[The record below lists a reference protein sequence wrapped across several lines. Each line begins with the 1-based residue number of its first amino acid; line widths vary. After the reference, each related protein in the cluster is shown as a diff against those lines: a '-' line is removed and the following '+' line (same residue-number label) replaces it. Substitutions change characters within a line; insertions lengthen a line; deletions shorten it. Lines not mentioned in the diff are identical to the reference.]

1 MATENILWI
10 ITGLTMAGIVLRPW
24 RVPEAVWATLA
35 VLALALFQLI
45 EPASIVSGAARG
57 SDVYLFLA
65 GMMLLAEMG
74 RRHGVFD
81 WLAAHTA
88 RAAAGS
94 GHRLFLLV
102 YLAGTVVTVLLSNDA
117 TAVVLTPAV
126 YAVARAVDA
135 PPLPYLFI
143 CAFVAN
149 AASFVL
155 PVSNPANL
163 VMFGAHMPALGK
175 WLSLFLLPSLGA
187 IFATGV
193 ALYLLL
199 RGELTTTIRRDVE
212 VQHLTTSGRLTV
224 GALAGTALLLAVAS
238 GLGLA
243 LGPVTLAAAVV
254 ALLLV
259 SVSAR
264 TGYTAPTATLRA
276 LSWDVLLMVAG
287 LFVLIEAL
295 QQHGVVA
302 ALAAQLQSLQVRWPD
317 NAGNITGALL
327 AVACNLVNNLP
338 AGLLGAATLD
348 HVNADAT
355 LRAAA
360 LIGIDLGPNLSVS
373 GSLATILWLTALRRE
388 GLHVGAWRFL
398 RLGVVVMPAGL
409 AAALALL
416 WVRS

>member
-1 MATENILWI
+1 MSSNIILWT
-10 ITGLTMAGIVLRPW
+10 ITAITMLGIVVRPW
-24 RVPEAVWATLA
+24 RLPEAVWAAAA
-35 VLALALFQLI
+35 VAALLI
-45 EPASIVSGAARG
+45 FGLVDLHQVMAGAARG
-57 SDVYLFLA
+57 TDVYLFLA
-65 GMMLLAEMG
+65 GMMLLAELG

-81 WLAAHTA
+81 WLAAHAA
-88 RAAAGS
+88 RAADGS

-135 PPLPYLFI
+135 SPVPYLLL

-163 VMFGAHMPALGK
+163 VVFGAHMPGLAD
-175 WLSLFLLPSLGA
+175 WLSMFLLPSLGA
-187 IFATGV
+187 IVVTYAILYYRLRAGLPAAIGRDIAVPTLATG
-193 ALYLLL
+193 
-199 RGELTTTIRRDVE
+199 
-212 VQHLTTSGRLTV
+212 GRVTL
-224 GALAGTALLLAVAS
+224 GALGSTALLLGVAS
-238 GLGLA
+238 AWRLP
-243 LGPVTLAAAVV
+243 LGPITLAAGLV
-254 ALLLV
+254 ALLAASMAARV
-259 SVSAR
+259 SPV
-264 TGYTAPTATLRA
+264 ATVRA

-295 QQHGVVA
+295 QAHGVVA
-302 ALAAQLQSLQVRWPD
+302 ALAAQLQHLQSAQPVMA
-317 NAGNITGALL
+317 NGIAGAVLAL
-327 AVACNLVNNLP
+327 ACNLFNNLP

-348 HVNADAT
+348 HVAAGPA

-388 GLHVGAWRFL
+388 GVHFSAWSFL
-398 RLGVVVMPAGL
+398 KLGVLVMPAILL
-409 AAALALL
+409 AALL
-416 WVRS
+416 LLQVVS

>member
-1 MATENILWI
+1 MSSNTILWA
-10 ITGLTMAGIVLRPW
+10 ITAITMLGIVVRPW
-24 RVPEAVWATLA
+24 RLPEAVWAALA
-35 VLALALFQLI
+35 VAALLI
-45 EPASIVSGAARG
+45 FGLIDVAHTVAGVARG
-57 SDVYLFLA
+57 ADVYLFLA
-65 GMMLLAEMG
+65 GMMLLAELG

-81 WLAAHTA
+81 WLAAHAA
-88 RAAAGS
+88 RAADGS

-135 PPLPYLFI
+135 PPVPYLLI

-163 VMFGAHMPALGK
+163 IVFGEHMPGLAD
-175 WLSLFLLPSLGA
+175 WLALFLLPSLGA
-187 IFATGV
+187 IVVTYAI
-193 ALYLLL
+193 LYYRL
-199 RGELTTTIRRDVE
+199 RAGLPQVIRRAIAVPA
-212 VQHLTTSGRLTV
+212 LSTGGRVTL
-224 GALAGTALLLAVAS
+224 GALAGTALLLGAAS
-238 GLGLA
+238 ALRLP
-243 LGPVTLAAAVV
+243 LGPVTLAAGLV
-254 ALLLV
+254 ALLLASVAARV
-259 SVSAR
+259 SPLAAV
-264 TGYTAPTATLRA
+264 RA

-295 QQHGVVA
+295 QAHGVVA
-302 ALAAQLQSLQVRWPD
+302 ALAAQLQRLQAAEPVMAD
-317 NAGNITGALL
+317 GIAGAVLAL
-327 AVACNLVNNLP
+327 ACNLVNNLP

-348 HVNADAT
+348 HVAADPS

-388 GLHVGAWRFL
+388 GVQFSAWRFL
-398 RLGVVVMPAGL
+398 KLGVLVMPASLL
-409 AAALALL
+409 AALL
-416 WVRS
+416 LLQVAA

>member
-1 MATENILWI
+1 MSTELTLWI

-35 VLALALFQLI
+35 VLALMIFKLI
-45 EPASIVSGAARG
+45 GPAGVLAGVAHG
-57 SDVYLFLA
+57 WDVYLFLA

-81 WLAAHTA
+81 WLAAHAA
-88 RAAAGS
+88 RLADGS

-149 AASFVL
+149 AASFLL

-163 VMFGAHMPALGK
+163 VMFGERMPDLGQ

-187 IFATGV
+187 IAATGV
-193 ALYLLL
+193 ALYILL
-199 RGELTTTIRRDVE
+199 RGELIVSIRRDV
-212 VQHLTTSGRLTV
+212 VAPRLDRAGRLTI

-238 GLGLA
+238 ARGVA
-243 LGPVTLAAAVV
+243 LGPVTLAAAL
-254 ALLLV
+254 ATLLLV
-259 SVSAR
+259 GISVRAV
-264 TGYTAPTATLRA
+264 PTAALRA
-276 LSWDVLLMVAG
+276 LSWDLLLMVAG
-287 LFVLIEAL
+287 LFVLVEAL
-295 QQHGVVA
+295 RQHGVVA
-302 ALAAQLQSLQVRWPD
+302 ALATQLQALQARWPD
-317 NAGNITGALL
+317 NAASITGALL
-327 AVACNLVNNLP
+327 AVACNLFNNLP
-338 AGLLGAATLD
+338 ASLLGAATLD
-348 HVNADAT
+348 HVGAPGT

-373 GSLATILWLTALRRE
+373 GSLATILWLTALRRD
-388 GLHVGAWRFL
+388 GLHVGALRFL
-398 RLGVVVMPAGL
+398 ALGAVVMPAGL
-409 AAALALL
+409 AAALLLL
-416 WVRS
+416 WARS

>member
-1 MATENILWI
+1 MSTENTLWL

-35 VLALALFQLI
+35 VLALALLHLI
-45 EPASIVSGAARG
+45 EPARIVSGIARG
-57 SDVYLFLA
+57 WDVYLFLA
-65 GMMLLAEMG
+65 GMMLLAELG

-81 WLAAHTA
+81 WLAAHA
-88 RAAAGS
+88 AHAAAGS

-102 YLAGTVVTVLLSNDA
+102 YLSGTVVTALLSNDA

-163 VMFGAHMPALGK
+163 VMFGEHMPGLGQ
-175 WLSLFLLPSLGA
+175 WLDLFLLPSLGA
-187 IFATGV
+187 IAATGV

-199 RGELTTTIRRDVE
+199 RGELAVSIRRDIAVPR
-212 VQHLTTSGRLTV
+212 LTAAGRLTV
-224 GALAGTALLLAVAS
+224 GALAGTALLLGVAS
-238 GLGLA
+238 A
-243 LGPVTLAAAVV
+243 LGVPLGPATLAAAVI
-254 ALLLV
+254 ALLLA
-259 SVSAR
+259 SVSSR
-264 TGYTAPTATLRA
+264 SAPTATLRA

-302 ALAAQLQSLQVRWPD
+302 ALGAQLQALQARWPD
-317 NAGNITGALL
+317 GAGGLTAALL
-327 AVACNLVNNLP
+327 ALACNLFNNLP

-348 HVNADAT
+348 HVGASSA

-388 GLHVGAWRFL
+388 GVRVGAWRFL
-398 RLGVVVMPAGL
+398 SLGAVVMPAGL
-409 AAALALL
+409 AAALLPL
-416 WVRS
+416 WVRG

>member
-163 VMFGAHMPALGK
+163 VMFGEHMPALGK

-212 VQHLTTSGRLTV
+212 VPHLTTSGRLTV

-398 RLGVVVMPAGL
+398 RLGVVVMSAGL

>member
-45 EPASIVSGAARG
+45 DPASIVSGAARG
-57 SDVYLFLA
+57 WDVYLFLA

-163 VMFGAHMPALGK
+163 VMFGEHMPALGQ

-187 IFATGV
+187 IVATGV

-199 RGELTTTIRRDVE
+199 RGELTTTIRRDIE
-212 VQHLTTSGRLTV
+212 VPHLTTAGRLTV

-238 GLGLA
+238 SLGLA

-254 ALLLV
+254 ALSLV

-264 TGYTAPTATLRA
+264 AMPTATLRA

-302 ALAAQLQSLQVRWPD
+302 ALAGQLQALQARWPD
-317 NAGNITGALL
+317 QAGNITGALL
-327 AVACNLVNNLP
+327 AVACNLFNNLP

-348 HVNADAT
+348 HVAADGP

-398 RLGVVVMPAGL
+398 RLGMVVMPAGL

>member
-1 MATENILWI
+1 MSTETTLWI
-10 ITGLTMAGIVLRPW
+10 ITALTMAGIVLRPW

-35 VLALALFQLI
+35 VLALASLGLI
-45 EPASIVSGAARG
+45 APAHIVAGVARG
-57 SDVYLFLA
+57 TDVYVFLA
-65 GMMLLAEMG
+65 GMMLLAELG

-126 YAVARAVDA
+126 YAVASAVDA

-149 AASFVL
+149 AAGFVL

-163 VMFGAHMPALGK
+163 VMFGEHLPGLGQ
-175 WLSLFLLPSLGA
+175 WLALFLLPSLGA
-187 IFATGV
+187 IFATG
-193 ALYLLL
+193 ATLYLLT
-199 RGELTTTIRRDVE
+199 RGELAATIRRDIDVPR
-212 VQHLTTSGRLTV
+212 LTAAGRLTV
-224 GALAGTALLLAVAS
+224 FALVGTALLLAVAS
-238 GLGLA
+238 ARGMDLGA
-243 LGPVTLAAAVV
+243 VTLTAALV
-254 ALLLV
+254 ALLLAC
-259 SVSAR
+259 VSAR
-264 TGYTAPTATLRA
+264 TSPVAALRA

-302 ALAAQLQSLQVRWPD
+302 ALGAQLHALQARWPD
-317 NAGNITGALL
+317 GAGTIAGALL
-327 AVACNLVNNLP
+327 AVACNLFNNLP

-348 HVNADAT
+348 HVNASAS

-388 GLHVGAWRFL
+388 GLHVGAWSFL
-398 RLGVVVMPAGL
+398 KLGAVVMPASL
-409 AAALALL
+409 AAALLLL
-416 WVRS
+416 WVQS

>member
-1 MATENILWI
+1 MATENTLWI

-35 VLALALFQLI
+35 VLALVLFQLTD
-45 EPASIVSGAARG
+45 PASIVSGAARG
-57 SDVYLFLA
+57 WDVYLFLA

-163 VMFGAHMPALGK
+163 VMFGEHMPALGQ

-187 IFATGV
+187 VIATGV

-212 VQHLTTSGRLTV
+212 VPHLTTSGRLTV
-224 GALAGTALLLAVAS
+224 GALAVTALLLAVAS
-238 GLGLA
+238 ALGLA

-254 ALLLV
+254 TLLLV
-259 SVSAR
+259 SVSAH

-302 ALAAQLQSLQVRWPD
+302 ALAAQLQSLQARWPH

-348 HVNADAT
+348 HVNADGA

-360 LIGIDLGPNLSVS
+360 VIGIDLGPNLSVS

-398 RLGVVVMPAGL
+398 KLGVVVMPAGL

>member
-1 MATENILWI
+1 MSTENTLWI

-45 EPASIVSGAARG
+45 DPASIVSGAARG
-57 SDVYLFLA
+57 WDVYLFLA

-163 VMFGAHMPALGK
+163 VMFGEHMPALGQ

-187 IFATGV
+187 IIATGV

-212 VQHLTTSGRLTV
+212 VPRLTTSGRLTV
-224 GALAGTALLLAVAS
+224 GALAGTALLLAAAS
-238 GLGLA
+238 ALGLA

-254 ALLLV
+254 TLLLV

-264 TGYTAPTATLRA
+264 AGYTAPAATLRA

-302 ALAAQLQSLQVRWPD
+302 ALAAQLQSLQTRWPH
-317 NAGNITGALL
+317 NAGNIAGALL

-348 HVNADAT
+348 HVNADGA

-398 RLGVVVMPAGL
+398 KLGIVVMPAGL

>member
-1 MATENILWI
+1 
-10 ITGLTMAGIVLRPW
+10 
-24 RVPEAVWATLA
+24 
-35 VLALALFQLI
+35 
-45 EPASIVSGAARG
+45 
-57 SDVYLFLA
+57 
-65 GMMLLAEMG
+65 MLLAELG

-81 WLAAHTA
+81 WLAAHA
-88 RAAAGS
+88 AHAAAGS

-102 YLAGTVVTVLLSNDA
+102 YLSGTVVTALLSNDA

-163 VMFGAHMPALGK
+163 VMFGEHMPGLGQ

-187 IFATGV
+187 IAATGV

-199 RGELTTTIRRDVE
+199 RGELAVSIRRDIAVPR
-212 VQHLTTSGRLTV
+212 LTAAGRLTV
-224 GALAGTALLLAVAS
+224 GALAGTALLLGVAS
-238 GLGLA
+238 A
-243 LGPVTLAAAVV
+243 LGVPLGPATLAAAVI
-254 ALLLV
+254 ALLLA
-259 SVSAR
+259 SVSSR
-264 TGYTAPTATLRA
+264 SAPTATLRA

-302 ALAAQLQSLQVRWPD
+302 ALGAQLQALQARWPD
-317 NAGNITGALL
+317 GAGGLTAALL
-327 AVACNLVNNLP
+327 ALACNLFNNLP

-348 HVNADAT
+348 HVGASSA

-388 GLHVGAWRFL
+388 GVRVGAWRFL
-398 RLGVVVMPAGL
+398 SLGAVVMPAGL
-409 AAALALL
+409 AAALLPL
-416 WVRS
+416 WVRG

>member
-135 PPLPYLFI
+135 PPLPHLFI

-163 VMFGAHMPALGK
+163 VMFGEHMPALGK

-212 VQHLTTSGRLTV
+212 VPHLTTSGRLTV

>member
-1 MATENILWI
+1 MSTETTLWI
-10 ITGLTMAGIVLRPW
+10 ITALTMAGIVLRPW

-35 VLALALFQLI
+35 VLALASLGLI
-45 EPASIVSGAARG
+45 APARIVAGAARG
-57 SDVYLFLA
+57 TDVYLFLA
-65 GMMLLAEMG
+65 GMMLLAELG
-74 RRHGVFD
+74 RRHGVFA

-102 YLAGTVVTVLLSNDA
+102 YVAGTVVTVLLSNDA

-163 VMFGAHMPALGK
+163 VMFGDHLPGLGQWLAL
-175 WLSLFLLPSLGA
+175 FALPSLGA
-187 IFATGV
+187 IVATGV
-193 ALYLLL
+193 ALYLLT
-199 RGELTTTIRRDVE
+199 RGELAPTIRRDVE
-212 VQHLTTSGRLTV
+212 VPRLTPAGRLTV
-224 GALAGTALLLAVAS
+224 GALVGTALLLAVAS
-238 GLGLA
+238 ARGMDLGA
-243 LGPVTLAAAVV
+243 VTLAAALG
-254 ALLLV
+254 ALLLAC
-259 SVSAR
+259 VSAR
-264 TGYTAPTATLRA
+264 TSPVAALRA

-295 QQHGVVA
+295 QQHGVVT
-302 ALAAQLQSLQVRWPD
+302 ALGAQLQALQARWPQG
-317 NAGNITGALL
+317 AGTIAGALL
-327 AVACNLVNNLP
+327 ALACNLFNNLP

-348 HVNADAT
+348 HVGASAS

-398 RLGVVVMPAGL
+398 KLGAVVMPAGL
-409 AAALALL
+409 AAALLLL
-416 WVRS
+416 WTQS

>member
-1 MATENILWI
+1 MSSNAILWT
-10 ITGLTMAGIVLRPW
+10 ITAITMLGIVVRPW
-24 RVPEAVWATLA
+24 RLPEAVWAGLAVAALLGFALIDTAQTLA
-35 VLALALFQLI
+35 GV
-45 EPASIVSGAARG
+45 ARG
-57 SDVYLFLA
+57 ADVYLFLA
-65 GMMLLAEMG
+65 GMMLLAELG

-81 WLAAHTA
+81 WLAAHAA
-88 RAAAGS
+88 RAAGGS

-135 PPLPYLFI
+135 EPVPYLLL

-163 VMFGAHMPALGK
+163 VMFGAHMPGLAD
-175 WLSLFLLPSLGA
+175 WLALFLLPSVAA
-187 IFATGV
+187 IVVTYAI
-193 ALYLLL
+193 LYYRL
-199 RGELTTTIRRDVE
+199 RADLPATIRSTVDVP
-212 VQHLTTSGRLTV
+212 LLAAGGRVTLA
-224 GALAGTALLLAVAS
+224 ALAGTALLL
-238 GLGLA
+238 GLA
-243 LGPVTLAAAVV
+243 SALRWPLGPVTLAAGVG
-254 ALLLV
+254 ALLLA
-259 SVSAR
+259 SVSGR
-264 TGYTAPTATLRA
+264 QSPLGPVRA

-295 QQHGVVA
+295 QAHGVVA
-302 ALAAQLQSLQVRWPD
+302 ALGAQLQRLQAAQPRLAD
-317 NAGNITGALL
+317 GIAGVVL
-327 AVACNLVNNLP
+327 AFSCNLFNNLP

-348 HVNADAT
+348 HVAADPS

-388 GLHVGAWRFL
+388 GLAFSGARFL
-398 RLGVVVMPAGL
+398 KLGVLVMPASLL
-409 AAALALL
+409 AALL
-416 WVRS
+416 LLQVMA

>member
-163 VMFGAHMPALGK
+163 VMFGEHMPALGK

-212 VQHLTTSGRLTV
+212 VPHLTTSGRLTV

-259 SVSAR
+259 SVSAS

-276 LSWDVLLMVAG
+276 LSWDVPLMVAG

>member
-24 RVPEAVWATLA
+24 RVPEAVWAALA

-45 EPASIVSGAARG
+45 DPASIVGGAARG
-57 SDVYLFLA
+57 WDVYLFLA

-126 YAVARAVDA
+126 YAVARAVGA

-163 VMFGAHMPALGK
+163 VMFGEHMPALGQ

-187 IFATGV
+187 IIATGV

-212 VQHLTTSGRLTV
+212 VPQLTTPGRLTV
-224 GALAGTALLLAVAS
+224 GALSGTALLLAVAS
-238 GLGLA
+238 ALGLA
-243 LGPVTLAAAVV
+243 LGPVTLAAAVA

-259 SVSAR
+259 SVSTR
-264 TGYTAPTATLRA
+264 TGYAAPVATLRA

-302 ALAAQLQSLQVRWPD
+302 TLAAQLQSLQARWPD
-317 NAGNITGALL
+317 NAGNLTGALL

-348 HVNADAT
+348 HVNADGA

-398 RLGVVVMPAGL
+398 RLGLVVMPAGL

>member
-1 MATENILWI
+1 MANENILWI

-24 RVPEAVWATLA
+24 RVPEAVWASLA

-45 EPASIVSGAARG
+45 DPASIVGGAARG
-57 SDVYLFLA
+57 WDVYLFLA

-74 RRHGVFD
+74 RRQGVFD

-163 VMFGAHMPALGK
+163 VMFGEHMPALGR

-187 IFATGV
+187 IIATGI

-212 VQHLTTSGRLTV
+212 VPRLTTAGRLTV

-238 GLGLA
+238 ALGLA
-243 LGPVTLAAAVV
+243 LGPVTLAAALVT
-254 ALLLV
+254 LLLV

-264 TGYTAPTATLRA
+264 TGYAAPTATLRA

-302 ALAAQLQSLQVRWPD
+302 ALAAQLESLQARWPH
-317 NAGNITGALL
+317 NAGNFTGALL
-327 AVACNLVNNLP
+327 AVACNLFNNLP

-348 HVNADAT
+348 HVNADSA

-388 GLHVGAWRFL
+388 GIQVGAWRFL

-416 WVRS
+416 WMRS

>member
-1 MATENILWI
+1 MSNEIILWL
-10 ITGLTMAGIVLRPW
+10 ITGLTMACIVLRPW

-35 VLALALFQLI
+35 VLALAI
-45 EPASIVSGAARG
+45 SGRIAPAGIAAGAARG
-57 SDVYLFLA
+57 WDVYLFLA

-81 WLAAHTA
+81 WLAAHAA

-126 YAVARAVDA
+126 YAVARAVGA

-163 VMFGAHMPALGK
+163 VMFGARMPDLAQ
-175 WLSLFLLPSLGA
+175 WFALFLLPSLGT
-187 IFATGV
+187 IVATGV

-199 RGELTTTIRRDVE
+199 RGGLTASIRRDVD
-212 VQHLTTSGRLTV
+212 VPLLAAAGRLTV
-224 GALAGTALLLAVAS
+224 GALAATALLLAVAS
-238 GLGLA
+238 ALRLP
-243 LGPVTLAAAVV
+243 LGPVTLAAALV

-259 SVSAR
+259 GVKAN
-264 TGYTAPTATLRA
+264 GAGGAPVATLRA

-295 QQHGVVA
+295 QRHGVVA
-302 ALAAQLQSLQVRWPD
+302 ALGAQLQALQARWPD
-317 NAGNITGALL
+317 NAGSISGVLL
-327 AVACNLVNNLP
+327 AVACNLFNNLP

-348 HVNADAT
+348 HVGASSA

-388 GLHVGAWRFL
+388 GVQVGAWRFL
-398 RLGVVVMPAGL
+398 ALGAIVMPAGL
-409 AAALALL
+409 AAALLLL
-416 WVRS
+416 WAQS